1 MPITTREAKKGTPNI
16 ADTHR
21 MYKRL
26 REIVRNCQPVAKRVL
41 ASLWHRL
48 YWIRY
53 RLYSWIA
60 RHRSAIALAV
70 LALLIA
76 ASGFFA
82 RDLQRV
88 LNTSVLTAEHIA
100 DLRAV
105 LMQVGGALIG
115 GTTIAFS
122 LVLFAMQVNIE
133 RMPHGLFRKLSSD
146 PRLLGAF
153 VTTFLLAILI
163 AASALVPT
171 TKSPYAATLAVL
183 SAAWAVAII
192 PLIFL
197 YAYRRA

>member
-1 MPITTREAKKGTPNI
+1 MQ
-16 ADTHR
+16 
-21 MYKRL
+21 MYRRL
-26 REIVRNCQPVAKRVL
+26 REIVRNRKPLARRML

-48 YWIRY
+48 YWARY
-53 RLYSWIA
+53 RLFSWIA
-60 RHRSAIALAV
+60 RYGSALGLAV
-70 LALLIA
+70 LAA
-76 ASGFFA
+76 FMGTSGFFI
-82 RDLQRV
+82 RDSQR
-88 LNTSVLTAEHIA
+88 LLSTYILTAEHIA

-133 RMPHGLFRKLSSD
+133 RMPHGLFRALSSD

-163 AASALVPT
+163 AASSLVLT
-171 TKSPYAATLAVL
+171 TESPYVATLALL
-183 SAAWAVAII
+183 SAAWAIPII

-197 YAYRRA
+197 Y